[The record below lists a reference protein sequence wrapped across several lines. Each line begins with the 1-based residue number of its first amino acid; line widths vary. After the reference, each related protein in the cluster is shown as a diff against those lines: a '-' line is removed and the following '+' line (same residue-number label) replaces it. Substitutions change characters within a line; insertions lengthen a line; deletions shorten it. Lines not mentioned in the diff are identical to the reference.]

1 MMLFFLLS
9 CFLNHKFLT
18 IVLLTILQTTL
29 AVKKTQIF
37 RRNFLLKNQ
46 LSQNVFLQINHLPTQ
61 AQSCTA
67 LSLDSTE
74 ENQKQM
80 VKGDFFTAY

>member
-9 CFLNHKFLT
+9 YFLNHKLLT
-18 IVLLTILQTTL
+18 IVLTILQTTL

-37 RRNFLLKNQ
+37 HRNFLLKNQ

-80 VKGDFFTAY
+80 VK